1 MNDCSVLVNSCDKYS
16 EAWVPFFY
24 LFRKYWP
31 NCKCPIFLN
40 TETKK
45 FTEDGVV
52 TLNSVNESWSSR
64 LRNALSQIETDYI
77 ILLLEDFFLM
87 DYVQTDKIDEFL
99 DTMRK
104 DPSIAVI
111 YPKQIRDYDQRDN
124 YHPSLIRMETNTN
137 HRYLI
142 NFQAGI
148 WRREALLNLINDG
161 LTPWQIER
169 ETNLTGK
176 NNYKFYCY
184 PFGSKYS
191 CQGDVIPYLFA
202 IENGYG
208 IAGSKWLWNNKRFF
222 KKEGIKTDM
231 KQLGVMSYPSYMF
244 KKFLHKLGIKK

>member
-1 MNDCSVLVNSCDKYS
+1 MSNCSILVNSCDKYCT
-16 EAWVPFFY
+16 AWPPFFA

-31 NCKCPIFLN
+31 NCEYPVYLN
-40 TETKK
+40 TEHSQCKEK
-45 FTEDGVV
+45 GVQ
-52 TLNSVNESWSSR
+52 TLNSVSNSWSSR
-64 LRNALSQIETDYI
+64 LRDSLSCVETDYLI
-77 ILLLEDFFLM
+77 MLLEDFFLM
-87 DYVQTDKIDEFL
+87 DYVKTDIIEEFL

-124 YHPSLIRMETNTN
+124 YHPSLIRMDTNTN

-148 WRREALLNLINDG
+148 WRREALLNLINEG

-176 NNYKFYCY
+176 TNYKFYCY

-191 CQGDVIPYLFA
+191 CQDDVIPYLFA

-208 IAGSKWLWNNKRFF
+208 IARSKWLWNNKSFF
-222 KKEGIKTDM
+222 KKEGILVDM
-231 KQLGVMSYPSYMF
+231 KELGVMTYPLYLYD
-244 KKFLHKLGIKK
+244 KLLTKLGINK